1 MTSKS
6 ARARDERD
14 KLIISQLWKANQI
27 ARKVSAFTGLQYSE
41 LKDAATEYIVK
52 IYDTYDPSKGANF
65 STWVNRCLIY
75 HMLNYLRDHSR
86 LVKIP
91 RKYTEIHLRMK
102 KLLDKNPN
110 LNDFQIAERLKV
122 SPEVIQ
128 NVKNAFSM
136 GFTQINDEIL
146 GEESSYS
153 TEELDS
159 FIFNKKELL
168 YRISE
173 LSEEDERFLSDA
185 LIKKRSLSTLIRKNP
200 DIKNQEDVNQKIE
213 DLKKFIVNGVKIPER
228 KVKRRR
234 GKNISRSEVQQNQ
247 IFPSLEQVG

>member
-1 MTSKS
+1 MIKS
-6 ARARDERD
+6 IRARDERD
-14 KLIISQLWKANQI
+14 QLIISQLWKANQI
-27 ARKVSAFTGLQYSE
+27 ARKVSAFTGLPYSE

-102 KLLDKNPN
+102 KLLDKNPELTDN
-110 LNDFQIAERLKV
+110 QLSEKLKV
-122 SPEVIQ
+122 SNETIQ

-146 GEESSYS
+146 GEETSAS
-153 TEELDS
+153 TEDLDL
-159 FIFNKKELL
+159 FFMNKKELL
-168 YRISE
+168 FRISE
-173 LSEEDERFLSDA
+173 LTEEDEKFLVDA
-185 LIKKRSLSTLIRKNP
+185 LIKKRSLSTLIRKNS
-200 DIKNQEDVNQKIE
+200 DIKNQEDVNEKIE
-213 DLKKFIVNGVKIPER
+213 NLKKFIVNGVKIPEKKIR
-228 KVKRRR
+228 RRR
-234 GKNISRSEVQQNQ
+234 GKNNSRSDLQQNQ
-247 IFPSLEQVG
+247 VFQSLERVG

>member
-1 MTSKS
+1 MIKS
-6 ARARDERD
+6 IRARDERD

-27 ARKVSAFTGLQYSE
+27 ARKVSAFTGLPYSE

-52 IYDTYDPSKGANF
+52 IYDTYDPDKGANF

-102 KLLDKNPN
+102 KLIDKNPN
-110 LNDFQIAERLKV
+110 ITEEQLAEKLKV
-122 SPEVIQ
+122 SSEIIQ

-146 GEESSYS
+146 GEEVSYS
-153 TEELDS
+153 NEELDL
-159 FIFNKKELL
+159 FFLNKKELL
-168 YRISE
+168 FRISE
-173 LSEEDERFLSDA
+173 LDESDEKFLVDA

-200 DIKNQEDVNQKIE
+200 DIKNQEDVNEKIE
-213 DLKKFIVNGVKIPER
+213 NLKRFIVNGVKIPEKKIR
-228 KVKRRR
+228 RRR
-234 GKNISRSEVQQNQ
+234 GKNNSRGQIQQDQ
-247 IFPSLEQVG
+247 VFQSLERVG

>member
-1 MTSKS
+1 MIKS
-6 ARARDERD
+6 IRARDERD

-27 ARKVSAFTGLQYSE
+27 ARKVSAFTGLPYSE

-52 IYDTYDPSKGANF
+52 IYDTYDPGKGANF

-110 LNDFQIAERLKV
+110 LTEDQLSEKLKV
-122 SPEVIQ
+122 SSEIIQ
-128 NVKNAFSM
+128 SVKNAFSM

-146 GEESSYS
+146 GEETSYS
-153 TEELDS
+153 NEDLDIL
-159 FIFNKKELL
+159 FLNKKELL
-168 YRISE
+168 FRISE
-173 LSEEDERFLSDA
+173 LNEEDEKFLVDA
-185 LIKKRSLSTLIRKNP
+185 LIKKRSLSTLIRKNS
-200 DIKNQEDVNQKIE
+200 DIKNQEDVNEKIE
-213 DLKKFIVNGVKIPER
+213 NLKKFIVNGVKIPEKKIR
-228 KVKRRR
+228 RRR
-234 GKNISRSEVQQNQ
+234 GKNNSGS
-247 IFPSLEQVG
+247 

>member
-1 MTSKS
+1 MSVKS
-6 ARARDERD
+6 IRARDERD
-14 KLIISQLWKANQI
+14 QLIISQLWKANQI
-27 ARKVSAFTGLQYSE
+27 ARKVSAFTGLPYSE

-102 KLLDKNPN
+102 KLLDKNPELTDN
-110 LNDFQIAERLKV
+110 QISEKLKV
-122 SPEVIQ
+122 SNETIQ

-146 GEESSYS
+146 GEETSYS
-153 TEELDS
+153 HEELDT
-159 FIFNKKELL
+159 FFMNKKELL
-168 YRISE
+168 FRISE
-173 LSEEDERFLSDA
+173 LNEEDEKFLVDA

-200 DIKNQEDVNQKIE
+200 DIKNQEDVNEKI
-213 DLKKFIVNGVKIPER
+213 DNLKKFIVNGVKIPE
-228 KVKRRR
+228 KKIKKRR
-234 GKNISRSEVQQNQ
+234 GKNNSRSNLQQNEVFQ
-247 IFPSLEQVG
+247 SLERVS